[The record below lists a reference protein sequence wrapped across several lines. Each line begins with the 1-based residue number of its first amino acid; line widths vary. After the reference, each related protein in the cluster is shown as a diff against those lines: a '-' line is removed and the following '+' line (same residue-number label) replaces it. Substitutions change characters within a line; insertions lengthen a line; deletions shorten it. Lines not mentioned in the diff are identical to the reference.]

1 MSELLWAGWR
11 MKYIESS
18 KSRTCL
24 FCGKVCSE
32 PGKKN
37 LVLTVSEKSLVML
50 NAFPYNCG
58 HLMIAPRRHVGSVSA
73 LTESES
79 LDLMRQLSLCERILK
94 KAYGAQGL
102 NIGLNLGRC
111 AGAGVLGHLHIHVV
125 PRWSGD
131 TNFMSTV
138 SNTKVLPESLLDTYG
153 KLKTALDAIASSSR
167 KNAGRQRRGSK
178 KRRAS

>member
-1 MSELLWAGWR
+1 MSGLLWAGWR
-11 MKYIESS
+11 MKYIESA
-18 KSRTCL
+18 KCKTCL
-24 FCGKVCSE
+24 FCGRVYSR

-37 LVLTVSEKSLVML
+37 LLLTVSEKCMVML

-58 HLMIAPRRHVGSVSA
+58 HLMIAPMRHVGTVSG

-79 LDLMRQLSLCERILK
+79 VDLMRQLSLCERILK
-94 KAYGAQGL
+94 TAYGAQGF

-111 AGAGVLGHLHIHVV
+111 AGAGVLGHLHVHVV

-138 SNTKVLPESLLDTYG
+138 SSTNVLPESLEDTYT
-153 KLKTALDAIASSSR
+153 KLKTALDEILSSSR
-167 KNAGRQRRGSK
+167 KGGKRRRRGSK
-178 KRRAS
+178 KERTS